1 MSPDR
6 QNIDGLKIASTD
18 KADVKGGSNPPNDD
32 VQKNE
37 DEKPKTKDP
46 PSIEMLHAH
55 IAKHFPTFDLS
66 TLSVPE
72 EKVVKWE
79 KGVTP
84 LRTPMSYYPKRPP
97 HSYSKGFTPTT

>member
-6 QNIDGLKIASTD
+6 QNIDGLKNASTD

-66 TLSVPE
+66 TLKIPE
-72 EKVVKWE
+72 
-79 KGVTP
+79 
-84 LRTPMSYYPKRPP
+84 KRW
-97 HSYSKGFTPTT
+97 